1 MEYGRILVTRG
12 IAIEAEE
19 SPAFAREVAVAFNRY
34 RQGDWGDLCREDK
47 DLNNQAVENEGRIL
61 AAYQTSKGK
70 IWIITEWD
78 RSSTTIL
85 FPEEY

>member
-1 MEYGRILVTRG
+1 MEYGRIVATRG
-12 IAIEAEE
+12 IASEAENN
-19 SPAFAREVAVAFNRY
+19 PTFAKEIAVAFNRY
-34 RQGDWGDLCREDK
+34 QRKDWGDLCQEDK
-47 DLNNQAVENEGRIL
+47 ELNNQALESDGRIL

-78 RSSTTIL
+78 RSTTTIL